1 MWLNLDL
8 WKREQCPSR
17 ASPRRDGAHLERN
30 PDLHLQTNFGWNRQ
44 RRNFFLDWRKKDLFF
59 RFLILQEENYSG
71 KRATS
76 VCEREWE
83 RECVCVYVQMWVRER
98 ERKRAS
104 RKVILNLCATHSD
117 FLNVISSYFSGWH
130 RPPPPLPASY
140 QAVLL
145 FGVRKKTAEIFVL
158 GRNVD
163 CFFPSI
169 TIGLDWRQLVEKQ
182 FPEILL
188 HRCCWIRYR
197 GSAWDN
203 PDMIMLSSSRVT
215 DLFPSTI
222 RPPLISSE
230 IWIYASSSQEF
241 TSGLLV
247 KQH

>member
-17 ASPRRDGAHLERN
+17 ASPRRLHLKRN

-76 VCEREWE
+76 VCVREWE

-130 RPPPPLPASY
+130 RPPPPLPTKLRFCS
-140 QAVLL
+140 VSE
-145 FGVRKKTAEIFVL
+145 KNAEIFVL

-169 TIGLDWRQLVEKQ
+169 TIGLDRRQFVEKRN
-182 FPEILL
+182 PEIFPHPVVEVLPGTTL
-188 HRCCWIRYR
+188 T
-197 GSAWDN
+197 WDN
-203 PDMIMLSSSRVT
+203 ALT
-215 DLFPSTI
+215 N
-222 RPPLISSE
+222 
-230 IWIYASSSQEF
+230 
-241 TSGLLV
+241 
-247 KQH
+247 